1 MTSESKAMLI
11 DITKCIGC
19 RACEESCKQIHGF
32 PQAHETGLSATALT
46 VVQERGDKF
55 VRRLCMHCQD
65 PACVSVCPVGALK
78 KTAQGAVRYAG
89 GKCIGCRYCM
99 IACPFEVPKYEW
111 SKLAP
116 YVTKCDLCADRV
128 LAGKPTACSE
138 VCPTGATLFGDRDDL
153 LAEAH
158 KRIAENRTYV
168 RKIYGETEVG
178 GTSIF
183 YISDVAFEDLGVTTA
198 PMSQPLPTLS
208 AAALGEVP
216 TVVLVGGSLL
226 SGLYWFTQRRQAV
239 AAAEVPRKPRAHPVA
254 SMTKGPKP

>member
-1 MTSESKAMLI
+1 MTSNSKAMLI
-11 DITKCIGC
+11 DTTKCIGC
-19 RACEESCKQIHGF
+19 QACEQTCKQIHGF
-32 PQAHETGLSATALT
+32 PQEHETGLSPTALT
-46 VVQERGDKF
+46 VVQARGDKF

-65 PACVSVCPVGALK
+65 PACVSVCPVGALT

-116 YVTKCDLCADRV
+116 YVTKCDMCADRV
-128 LAGKPTACSE
+128 LAGKPTACAE
-138 VCPTGATLFGDRDDL
+138 ACPTGATLFGDRDDM

-158 KRIAENRTYV
+158 KRIAENPIYV

-183 YISDVAFEDLGVTTA
+183 YISDVAFEDLGLRTA

-208 AAALGEVP
+208 AAALGEMP
-216 TVVLVGGSLL
+216 TVVMVGGSLL
-226 SGLYWFTQRRQAV
+226 AGLYWFTQRRQAV
-239 AAAEVPRKPRAHPVA
+239 AAAEADEKAARGFDDKQR
-254 SMTKGPKP
+254 S

>member
-1 MTSESKAMLI
+1 METRSNALLI

-19 RACEESCKQIHGF
+19 QACEQKCKEIHGF
-32 PQAHETGLSATALT
+32 PPEHETALSATALT
-46 VVQERGDKF
+46 VVQERGGKF
-55 VRRLCMHCQD
+55 VRRQCMHCEN
-65 PACVSVCPVGALK
+65 PACVSACPVGALT

-116 YVTKCDLCADRV
+116 YVTKCDMCAERV
-128 LAGKPTACSE
+128 LAGKPTACAE
-138 VCPTGATLFGDRDDL
+138 VCPVGATIFGDREEL

-158 KRIAENRTYV
+158 KRIAENPAYV
-168 RKIYGETEVG
+168 RKIYGEMEVG
-178 GTSIF
+178 GTSVF
-183 YISDVAFEDLGVTTA
+183 YISDVPFEALGFVTA
-198 PMSQPLPTLS
+198 PMMQPLPTLS

-226 SGLYWFTQRRQAV
+226 SGLYWFTQRKREV
-239 AAAEVPRKPRAHPVA
+239 ALAESRATE
-254 SMTKGPKP
+254 SNEERS

>member
-1 MTSESKAMLI
+1 MKSESKAMLI

-19 RACEESCKQIHGF
+19 RACEERCKQIHGF
-32 PQAHETGLSATALT
+32 SQAHETALSPTALT
-46 VVQERGDKF
+46 VIQERGDKF

-65 PACVSVCPVGALK
+65 PACVSACPVGALK

-116 YVTKCDLCADRV
+116 YVTKCDMCADRV
-128 LAGKPTACSE
+128 LAGKPTACAE

-158 KRIAENRTYV
+158 KRIAENPAYV
-168 RKIYGETEVG
+168 RKVYGETEVG

-183 YISDVAFEDLGVTTA
+183 YISDVAFEDLGLRTA

-239 AAAEVPRKPRAHPVA
+239 AAAEAAEKTGRERRRFDNKER
-254 SMTKGPKP
+254 S

>member
-1 MTSESKAMLI
+1 MKTKAMLI

-19 RACEESCKQIHGF
+19 RACEQICKEVHGF
-32 PQAHETGLSATALT
+32 PQEHEATLSATALT

-55 VRRLCMHCQD
+55 VRRMCMQCQD
-65 PACVSVCPVGALK
+65 PACASACPVGALT

-99 IACPFEVPKYEW
+99 IACPFDVPKYEW

-116 YVTKCDLCADRV
+116 YVTKCDMCAERV
-128 LAGKPTACSE
+128 LAGKPTACAE
-138 VCPTGATLFGDRDDL
+138 VCPVGATIFGDRDDL

-158 KRIAENRTYV
+158 KRIAENPAYV
-168 RKIYGETEVG
+168 RKIYGEMEVG
-178 GTSIF
+178 GTSAF
-183 YISDVAFEDLGVTTA
+183 FLSDVPFEELGFVTA
-198 PMSQPLPTLS
+198 PMTQPLPTLS

-226 SGLYWFTQRRQAV
+226 AGLYWFTQRRQQV
-239 AAAEVPRKPRAHPVA
+239 AAAEAAEKEDKNVLRFRDKER
-254 SMTKGPKP
+254 S